1 MLVHEALERQR
12 TEERKQ
18 VVIEEE
24 ERSFKEA
31 KKAAE
36 ASIMK
41 PTLQP
46 YVRGKQPVQ
55 ASPAKI
61 VSKDEE
67 GMRTLSRTT
76 KNEQLLQQK
85 GQIQIADYG
94 KVELNKIQ
102 KDPYMASRNQ
112 TDNNEASDDDNEIE
126 EGTQDQGVH
135 VQVGIVQYEG
145 AFSPRTLNVPAAG
158 DFNAVGQKK

>member
-41 PTLQP
+41 PTL
-46 YVRGKQPVQ
+46 
-55 ASPAKI
+55 
-61 VSKDEE
+61 
-67 GMRTLSRTT
+67 
-76 KNEQLLQQK
+76 
-85 GQIQIADYG
+85 
-94 KVELNKIQ
+94 
-102 KDPYMASRNQ
+102 
-112 TDNNEASDDDNEIE
+112 
-126 EGTQDQGVH
+126 
-135 VQVGIVQYEG
+135 
-145 AFSPRTLNVPAAG
+145 
-158 DFNAVGQKK
+158 